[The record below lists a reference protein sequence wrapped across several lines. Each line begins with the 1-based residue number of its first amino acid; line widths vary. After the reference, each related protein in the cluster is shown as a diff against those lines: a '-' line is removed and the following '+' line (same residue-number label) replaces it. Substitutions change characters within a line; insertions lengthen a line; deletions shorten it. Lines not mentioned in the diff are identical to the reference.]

1 MKRFLALI
9 LAAVLLSG
17 TLPSAGAAFSDMGE
31 VSAQHVEAVVRVSG
45 ENVISGFPDGSFK
58 PRQTLTRAQAAK
70 ILCSALEGAD
80 KAEALTN
87 QESGFS
93 DVPDSYWA
101 AKYIAYCAEKGIVS
115 GAGDGTFRPD
125 DPLTAAA
132 FAKMLLVAY
141 GKSKADKLTGEDWVT
156 KTQKAIRKAKLKDGL
171 DPIENEPTTR
181 ENACHMAYNFLTN
194 GAVFNPDSMDTVC
207 GALAYAMGIEP
218 PEHAAAKN
226 ETLAAFVDEKLGG
239 QKVDRV
245 FMFNPDAVAQWV
257 YLKYP
262 QLFGKAEPCVGLHLP
277 LCSVMPSV
285 TPVNFGTM
293 YTGAQPEVHGIQKYE
308 KKLITIDSIFDA
320 LLRAG
325 KKPVILASKNCSLA
339 KIFNERQMDYFIFKD
354 YKAINAKAAELIEK
368 DEYDFYVVYNGNFDS
383 RMHKT
388 GPESENALEQIEKN
402 CAAFAEFNELIKT
415 HWKGHNTLVGFAMD
429 HGCHAK
435 KDGGGTHGKDIPQD
449 RNIQHFYQIYPK
461 AQ

>member
-1 MKRFLALI
+1 MKRYLALL
-9 LAAVLLSG
+9 LAAVLLAG
-17 TLPSAGAAFSDMGE
+17 LIPFAGAAFSDMGE

-45 ENVISGFPDGSFK
+45 KNVIAGFPDGSFK
-58 PRQTLTRAQAAK
+58 PKDTLTRAQAAK
-70 ILCSALEGAD
+70 ILCTALEGAD
-80 KAEALTN
+80 KAEALTKTD
-87 QESGFS
+87 SGFT
-93 DVPDSYWA
+93 DVPTSHWA
-101 AKYIAYCAEKGIVS
+101 AKYVAYCADRKIVS
-115 GAGDGTFRPD
+115 GAGDGTFHPD
-125 DPLTAAA
+125 EPLTAAA
-132 FAKMLLVAY
+132 LAKMLLVAY
-141 GKSKADKLTGEDWVT
+141 GKSTAAKLTGEDWVV

-171 DPIENEPTTR
+171 DPVENEPTTR
-181 ENACHMAYNFLTN
+181 ENACHMAYNFLMN
-194 GAVFNPDSMDTVC
+194 GAVYNPDSMDTVC

-218 PEHAAAKN
+218 PACAGAKN

-262 QLFGKAEPCVGLHLP
+262 TLFEKAESYVGLHLP

-293 YTGAQPEVHGIQKYE
+293 YTGAQPEVHGIVKYE

-325 KKPVILASKNCSLA
+325 KKPVILASKNCSLS
-339 KIFNERQMDYFIFKD
+339 KIFNERKMDYFILKD
-354 YKAINAKAAELIEK
+354 SKEINAKAAELIEK
-368 DEYDFYVVYNGNFDS
+368 DEYDFYVVYNGNYDS

-388 GPESENALEQIEKN
+388 GPESENALKQIELN
-402 CAAFAEFNELIKT
+402 CDAFAAFNELIQT

-435 KDGGGTHGKDIPQD
+435 KGGGGTHGKDIPQD
-449 RNIQHFYQIYPK
+449 RNIQHFYQICPK
-461 AQ
+461 QA